1 VIALWSDNV
10 LILMVL
16 RVEWVVVT
24 GPLAPVLLASS
35 GTAVAGVLEEDDDA
49 ELVDIEEE
57 DGVEFNGLD
66 DTAEE
71 LNCEEEEEG
80 TLAMGWL
87 LVPGGTALL
96 VLGDPVD
103 MGAGGWGVPLDDA
116 FDRNAG
122 LKAMENAF
130 AAQAQ
135 AQLQAWGGARP
146 AELAAGIELF
156 ADAGTTSTT
165 IVEVPPGDCT

>member
-1 VIALWSDNV
+1 M
-10 LILMVL
+10 LMVL
-16 RVEWVVVT
+16 RVEWVVIT
-24 GPLAPVLLASS
+24 GTLAPVLLASS
-35 GTAVAGVLEEDDDA
+35 GTAVADVLEEDDA

-57 DGVEFNGLD
+57 DEAELNRLD

-71 LNCEEEEEG
+71 LNCEEEEGG

-96 VLGDPVD
+96 ALGDPVD
-103 MGAGGWGVPLDDA
+103 IEVGGWGVPLDDG

-130 AAQAQ
+130 AGQAQ
-135 AQLQAWGGARP
+135 AQLQAWGGVEAV
-146 AELAAGIELF
+146 ELAAGIELF